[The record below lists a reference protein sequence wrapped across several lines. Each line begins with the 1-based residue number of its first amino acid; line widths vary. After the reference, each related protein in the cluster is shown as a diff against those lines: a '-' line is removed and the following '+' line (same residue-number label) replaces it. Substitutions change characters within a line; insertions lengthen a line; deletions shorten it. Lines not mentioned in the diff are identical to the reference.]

1 MADPALP
8 QGSDVPPLVD
18 ALDKNKKATG
28 DVKEAAEELAVIHE
42 VLDQGITKEARTGD
56 VDQAVEQTGE
66 IEKRLTKSA
75 EVLEGVNETL
85 EQETTRQGKGS
96 RKNNL
101 IKFERCVLKR
111 DADCKRDRADR
122 VEVPIAC
129 SSVGRAGPSAL
140 GGD

>member
-8 QGSDVPPLVD
+8 QGNEVPPLVD
-18 ALDKNKKATG
+18 ALDKNKQATG

-42 VLDQGITKEARTGD
+42 VLDQGTTKEARTGD

-85 EQETTRQGKGS
+85 EQEIARQGKDEEAS
-96 RKNNL
+96 K
-101 IKFERCVLKR
+101 
-111 DADCKRDRADR
+111 
-122 VEVPIAC
+122 
-129 SSVGRAGPSAL
+129 
-140 GGD
+140 